1 MKKIQGC
8 LFAVVCV
15 SLALSGC
22 SGTRGDDSSLPDDLS
37 PQAVF
42 PFEEPILV
50 GDPEAN
56 PADAYLVT
64 SDEGKVF
71 LSWTAER
78 SDGQGRNLFIAK
90 VTRDGQQLTEI
101 RQANQ
106 KSISGHG
113 GENLAKFA
121 VAPDE
126 NVAAIWT
133 PFSAEPGHPGLP
145 LKLTHA
151 ESGGS
156 FSPETVLNDD
166 QKEIHRANFSTI
178 GTSPNGKIFA
188 AWLDG
193 RNDLDAKQLFMGVS
207 EDGGRTF
214 AKNYSIAPEACPC
227 CRPSIE
233 FLERGQTVVVAY
245 RQNALPSGYITP
257 DNVRDHV
264 MIRSTDGGETFSDP
278 VLISDD
284 GWVPIGCPHTGI
296 SIDVD
301 SEDRIHALWWT
312 GGRAADDE
320 AGIYYTHSEDGGRS
334 FLPRQLIFKTPA
346 DTVLHTQ
353 VVVDKNDTLY
363 AAWVGIEQERPHIFL
378 AYRGAGQE
386 EWSPIYNASNTTW
399 NALYPMVTVDDERL
413 YVAWTEKKGEA
424 SQVKLRTAPLVGN

>member
-1 MKKIQGC
+1 MKAIQEC
-8 LFAVVCV
+8 LFAVVCL
-15 SLALSGC
+15 SLALSVC
-22 SGTRGDDSSLPDDLS
+22 SGTRGDDSSLSDDLS
-37 PQAVF
+37 LQPVF
-42 PFEEPILV
+42 PFDEPIVV
-50 GDPEAN
+50 GEPETN

-64 SDEGKVF
+64 SDEGTVF

-166 QKEIHRANFSTI
+166 KKEVHRANFSTI

-214 AKNYSIAPEACPC
+214 SRNYSIAPEACPC

-233 FLERGQTVVVAY
+233 FLEGGQTVVVAY

-264 MIRSTDGGETFSDP
+264 MIRSTDGGETFGDP

-312 GGRAADDE
+312 GGRAADE
-320 AGIYYTHSEDGGRS
+320 AGIYYTHSEDGGKS
-334 FLPRQLIFKTPA
+334 FLPRQLLFKTPA

-353 VVVDKNDTLY
+353 VVLDRNDTIY
-363 AAWVGIEQERPHIFL
+363 AAWVGIEQERPHIFF
-378 AYRGAGQE
+378 AHRGAGQE
-386 EWSPIYNASNTTW
+386 EWSPIYNASDTTW
-399 NALYPMVTVDDERL
+399 NALYPMVTVDDQRL

>member
-1 MKKIQGC
+1 MNKAIPGWIFV
-8 LFAVVCV
+8 LVCI

-22 SGTRGDDSSLPDDLS
+22 SRTIGDDSSLSDDLS

-42 PFEEPILV
+42 PFDEPIVV

-78 SDGQGRNLFIAK
+78 SDGKGRNVIIAT
-90 VTRDGQQLTEI
+90 VASDGQQLTEI
-101 RQANQ
+101 RQMNQ
-106 KSISGHG
+106 EPISGHG

-121 VAPDE
+121 VAPGE
-126 NVAAIWT
+126 NVVAIWN
-133 PFSAEPGHPGLP
+133 PFSVEPGHPGLP

-156 FSPETVLNDD
+156 FSAERILNAN
-166 QKEIHRANFSTI
+166 QKEVSRANFSTI

-193 RNDLDAKQLFMGVS
+193 RNDLDAKQLFMTTS

-214 AKNYSIAPEACPC
+214 GKNYSIAPEACPC
-227 CRPSIE
+227 CRPSIG
-233 FLERGQTVVVAY
+233 FLDGGKTVVVAY
-245 RQNALPSGYITP
+245 RQNALPSGYINP
-257 DNVRDHV
+257 DNVRDHI
-264 MIRSTDGGETFSDP
+264 MIRSTDGGKTFSDP

-301 SEDRIHALWWT
+301 NEDSIHALWWT
-312 GGRAADDE
+312 GGRAPDE
-320 AGIYYTHSEDGGRS
+320 AGIYYTYSEDGGKS
-334 FLPRQLIFKTPA
+334 FLPRQLISKTRA

-353 VVVDKNDTLY
+353 VAVDKNDTVY
-363 AAWVGIEQERPHIFL
+363 AAWVGIREERPQILL
-378 AYRGAGQE
+378 AHRSVGKG
-386 EWSPIYNASNTTW
+386 EWSPIYHASDTTW
-399 NALYPMVTVDDERL
+399 NALYPLVTVDDERL
-413 YVAWTEKKGEA
+413 YVAWTERKGEA